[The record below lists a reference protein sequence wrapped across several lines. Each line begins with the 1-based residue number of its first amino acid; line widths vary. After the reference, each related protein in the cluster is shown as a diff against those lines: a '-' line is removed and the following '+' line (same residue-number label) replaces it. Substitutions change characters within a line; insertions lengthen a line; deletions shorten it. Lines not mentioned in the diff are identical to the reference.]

1 METTKKM
8 ISTSSSSVSSTSPLS
23 SVGGGGASS
32 GGGNGEKKTMGNHSL
47 ISNLKHFVSDT
58 GSNNGNGNPSVALGE
73 ELDGVERGEGAPLSH
88 LTASRAK
95 APRRRL
101 PSSQHLRHHATG
113 TTTTAGLLNTTI
125 NAITVFNTYLY
136 SIFTLPVSFLSL
148 NIIYFICIL
157 GR

>member
-8 ISTSSSSVSSTSPLS
+8 IPTSSSTVSSTSPLS
-23 SVGGGGASS
+23 SIGG

-58 GSNNGNGNPSVALGE
+58 GSNNGSGNQSVALGE
-73 ELDGVERGEGAPLSH
+73 ELDGIERGEGTPLSH

-101 PSSQHLRHHATG
+101 PSSQHLRHHAIG
-113 TTTTAGLLNTTI
+113 TTTTATILHNTTI
-125 NAITVFNTYLY
+125 NAITVFNTFKF
-136 SIFTLPVSFLSL
+136 SST
-148 NIIYFICIL
+148 
-157 GR
+157 